1 MTLPERRRD
10 LRSARTGWEPFGE
23 FEDVYERMG
32 QLIRDTFGGGLQL
45 PSWSGWSAP
54 IDLEET
60 DDAFVAELD
69 LPGVKKA
76 EVDVEL
82 VGSEVRVRGEIKERE
97 HEGMLRRQTR
107 GVGQFDYRFTLPGDV
122 DPEKVEATPAD
133 GVLTVRAPKAETTK
147 PRRVDVKVT

>member
-10 LRSARTGWEPFGE
+10 LRPARTGWEPFRE

-32 QLIRDTFGGGLQL
+32 QLIRDTFGGEMQL

-69 LPGVKKA
+69 LPGVKK
-76 EVDVEL
+76 EDVDVEL
-82 VGSEVRVRGEIKERE
+82 VGNEVRVRGGIKERE
-97 HEGMLRRQTR
+97 HKGMLRRQTR
-107 GVGQFDYRFTLPGDV
+107 RVGQFDYRFTLLGDV
-122 DPEKVEATPAD
+122 DPEKVEAILAD

-147 PRRVDVKVT
+147 PRRIDVKVS